1 MIIYLLTMLV
11 FVAPALIL
19 GPMGKVAIPHWPG
32 HYIVLIGGAG
42 WVSAL
47 LTVIVTVPAVAVA
60 VRRLHD
66 QGRSGWWLLILP
78 LLLPWFGH
86 FVFIGFIGVFS
97 GPGVAGPNRYG
108 PDPRGQ
114 SERAAHA

>member
-1 MIIYLLTMLV
+1 MIIYVLTMLV
-11 FVAPALIL
+11 YAASALIL
-19 GPMGKVAIPHWPG
+19 GPKCNVPIPYWPG

-42 WVSAL
+42 GAAV
-47 LTVIVTVPAVAVA
+47 LTVFVTVPAVAVA

-86 FVFIGFIGVFS
+86 FAFIASLGVFS
-97 GPGVAGPNRYG
+97 GPSVAGPNRYG
-108 PDPRGQ
+108 PEPRGQ
-114 SERAAHA
+114 SESAAHA